1 MNQPNMNG
9 QWRPPIQNWQNPQ
22 QQQWR
27 PPQNPQQQQRP
38 QQGPWQVPPS
48 MPRSQGPAKLPKTKG
63 NPTKK
68 KKIALYLLYGS
79 AILTGIGFL
88 ATLAIYLMR
97 Y

>member
-1 MNQPNMNG
+1 MNQQWQQPQQNPNAG
-9 QWRPPIQNWQNPQ
+9 WQPSPQ
-22 QQQWR
+22 QQPWQMPPPQVRQMPPQQPPQR
-27 PPQNPQQQQRP
+27 PPQPPQ
-38 QQGPWQVPPS
+38 GVPP
-48 MPRSQGPAKLPKTKG
+48 KLPKAKG

-88 ATLAIYLMR
+88 VTLAIYLMR